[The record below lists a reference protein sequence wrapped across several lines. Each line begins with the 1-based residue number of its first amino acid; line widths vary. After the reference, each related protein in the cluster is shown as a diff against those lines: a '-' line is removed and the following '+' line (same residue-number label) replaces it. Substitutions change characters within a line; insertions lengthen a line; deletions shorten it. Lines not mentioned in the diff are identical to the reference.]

1 MTRIAP
7 AKERYNESNAWQLN
21 LQGVVEK
28 SNGDEQI
35 RRLFFGLAV

>member
-21 LQGVVEK
+21 LQEVLKK
-28 SNGDEQI
+28 SNGDEEI
-35 RRLFFGLAV
+35 WRLFLAFFC